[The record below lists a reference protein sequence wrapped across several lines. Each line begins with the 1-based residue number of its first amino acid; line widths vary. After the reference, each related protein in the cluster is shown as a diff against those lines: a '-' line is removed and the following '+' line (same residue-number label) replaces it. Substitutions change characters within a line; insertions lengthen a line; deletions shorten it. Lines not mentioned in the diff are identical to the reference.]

1 MGKSIIILPADM
13 SPSVHIDNEGK
24 YILILGEGRTQGLD
38 DTKLT
43 AEAIYLFNSPQPN
56 KR

>member
-1 MGKSIIILPADM
+1 MGKSIIILRADM

-24 YILILGEGRTQGLD
+24 YILILGGRTQGLD

-43 AEAIYLFNSPQPN
+43 AETIYLFDSPQPN